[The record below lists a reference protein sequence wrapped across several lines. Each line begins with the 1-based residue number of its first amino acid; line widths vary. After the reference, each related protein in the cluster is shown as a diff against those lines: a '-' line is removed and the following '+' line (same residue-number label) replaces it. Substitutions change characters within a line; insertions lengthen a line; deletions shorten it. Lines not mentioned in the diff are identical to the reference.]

1 MFSRPRPP
9 ALPVELLDR
18 SGPPEAV
25 FGPNMRFRRK
35 SIGMGIVLVLLGV
48 GFFGWSLALRL
59 GPAPRDPSEVIFSC
73 LAAGLFAVGGAAVYY
88 PLSMR
93 YDWVYVCPGGL
104 IRTRGVHWD
113 AVAWGDILR
122 FDDCT
127 MAGNVVTIRQ
137 CRIIT
142 VAGEEWGFLADSVA
156 DFDQLSA
163 RLRAKMGAS

>member
-1 MFSRPRPP
+1 MLFSRPRPP
-9 ALPVELLDR
+9 AVPNELLEPY
-18 SGPPEAV
+18 GPPEAV

-48 GFFGWSLALRL
+48 GFFGWCLALRL
-59 GPAPRDPSEVIFSC
+59 GPAPRDPSEVIFRW
-73 LAAGLFAVGGAAVYY
+73 LAAGLFAIGGAAVYY

-113 AVAWGDILR
+113 AVAWGDIRR

-156 DFDQLSA
+156 DFE
-163 RLRAKMGAS
+163 RLNALLVEKTGK